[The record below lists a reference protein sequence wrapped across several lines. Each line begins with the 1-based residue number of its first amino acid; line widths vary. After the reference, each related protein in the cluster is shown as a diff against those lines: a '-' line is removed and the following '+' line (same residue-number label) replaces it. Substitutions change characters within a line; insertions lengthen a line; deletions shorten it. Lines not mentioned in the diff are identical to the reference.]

1 MCLVNV
7 CVLVCWTSV
16 ICVKYKVKGCDLWF
30 MIYVSS
36 GSRGVTQCL
45 VTSQSPGG
53 RKSFK
58 NPNVR
63 LLFATCTHKIWCKIL
78 HTVFLLS
85 CMLLDKVSECHLTNT
100 TVGTESGAAKTQRG
114 EQLSLVTPSGL
125 TLYYLRLLGGC
136 IRFKRNLMKQRMRNA
151 KLNHFYSLSCK
162 NTGSFLPQ
170 RWMKCLDPS
179 LRVLWESDLSKSTV
193 LQ

>member
-30 MIYVSS
+30 MIYVSL

-53 RKSFK
+53 RKYFK
-58 NPNVR
+58 NPNAR

-78 HTVFLLS
+78 HTVFLLL

-100 TVGTESGAAKTQRG
+100 TVGTESGAAKTQRE
-114 EQLSLVTPSGL
+114 EQLSLVIPSGL
-125 TLYYLRLLGGC
+125 TLYYLRLLGGVAFDLKG
-136 IRFKRNLMKQRMRNA
+136 IWWSREWEM
-151 KLNHFYSLSCK
+151 LN
-162 NTGSFLPQ
+162 
-170 RWMKCLDPS
+170 
-179 LRVLWESDLSKSTV
+179 
-193 LQ
+193 